1 MSLPNNARFRLL
13 RHVDVTCESHYDP
26 IQRSFTPRKV
36 VVPATFAV
44 TWPDGTPCSLLEM
57 YLISK
62 FRRGVSVR
70 EDGGS
75 LRSVVSKLMHLV
87 RYCWPNRD
95 FWELDDEDVYNLVES
110 LMAETRPDAPFVR
123 VRDNNTVRAIV
134 AAIVEFLLWLQ
145 NDVMVGRR
153 LIGVGPDYRIRLV
166 ERKVL
171 DSRRNRHVVQ
181 LVYHRLPPRDTKEP
195 KRPMARD
202 KRNALWEAVVAMSG
216 TTVVPPLWARGG
228 DHGTEIT
235 NYLKARR
242 ELLLELLEATGAR
255 PGELSRLSVS
265 ANDECYKSKELVLVT
280 LKRRRNLERKIK
292 LQPGVAMRLSVFIRK
307 HRAVLLKA
315 IEGAG
320 SGVNPQDR
328 VLLGINGL
336 PMSERSLVSEFAR
349 ISTVAGLGEYQSC
362 MSMFRHR
369 FITKQVAI
377 HLGIYLGQEG
387 KTREMMTGGDYR
399 SILKK
404 VATVTGHG
412 DEASLLHYL
421 DLAWDEL
428 GTGSQVEVAIAIDA
442 SIERAATQIISL
454 IGVMEHPSGKT
465 SEELLYAAKETLLQ
479 MQQELRISLSKR
491 ATCT

>member
-1 MSLPNNARFRLL
+1 M
-13 RHVDVTCESHYDP
+13 
-26 IQRSFTPRKV
+26 
-36 VVPATFAV
+36 
-44 TWPDGTPCSLLEM
+44 
-57 YLISK
+57 
-62 FRRGVSVR
+62 
-70 EDGGS
+70 
-75 LRSVVSKLMHLV
+75 
-87 RYCWPNRD
+87 
-95 FWELDDEDVYNLVES
+95 
-110 LMAETRPDAPFVR
+110 
-123 VRDNNTVRAIV
+123 
-134 AAIVEFLLWLQ
+134 
-145 NDVMVGRR
+145 
-153 LIGVGPDYRIRLV
+153 
-166 ERKVL
+166 
-171 DSRRNRHVVQ
+171 
-181 LVYHRLPPRDTKEP
+181 
-195 KRPMARD
+195 
-202 KRNALWEAVVAMSG
+202 
-216 TTVVPPLWARGG
+216 
-228 DHGTEIT
+228 
-235 NYLKARR
+235 
-242 ELLLELLEATGAR
+242 
-255 PGELSRLSVS
+255 
-265 ANDECYKSKELVLVT
+265 
-280 LKRRRNLERKIK
+280 
-292 LQPGVAMRLSVFIRK
+292 
-307 HRAVLLKA
+307 
-315 IEGAG
+315 
-320 SGVNPQDR
+320 NPQDR